1 MQVNLHANATTTPKT
16 RAYIQSSDK
25 SVIELAKELGVNP
38 STIYS
43 WRKRGTT
50 TDRSHTRHNLNQS
63 TSLEQEALITGLRQD
78 IGLSIDSITEVMNRC
93 LDSKLTRSSIGRC
106 LRRLGVKK
114 GPPEA
119 EATKSA
125 KPFEPTTFGYVHIDL
140 KQLTKLD
147 GELSYVFVAIER
159 TTRFVYVQVIKRK
172 TMVNIKQCLEAFLEA
187 FGYPVHTIL
196 TDNGSEFTDRY
207 SDDMKGPSGTHPFDL
222 VCKQHGIKH
231 KLTRPYRPQ
240 TNGMVE
246 RFNRRL
252 AEAVRSARPNRIAKN
267 RFASHEQRNEFVLG
281 FVHSYNRTRLRCL
294 KYKAPLE
301 ILANQTGD
309 NTKRRGDGVLTSFY
323 VESSEAFCIL
333 QLLQYTLKALLRLE
347 THERGLL
354 SFWERNKVRGNVDE
368 GKLGA
373 QIKAIQGKLGGEP
386 SLN

>member
-1 MQVNLHANATTTPKT
+1 MRQVNLHANAATTPKT
-16 RAYIQSSDK
+16 RAYIQSSSK
-25 SVIELAKELGVNP
+25 SVIELSKELGVNP
-38 STIYS
+38 STIYR
-43 WRKRGTT
+43 WRQRGSVA
-50 TDRSHTRHNLNQS
+50 DRSHARHNLGQS
-63 TSLEQEALITGLRQD
+63 TSLEQEALIAGLRQD

-93 LDSKLTRSSIGRC
+93 LGSKLTRSSIGRC

-119 EATKSA
+119 ETTNAA
-125 KPFEPTTFGYVHIDL
+125 KPFGATKFGYVHIDL

-159 TTRFVYVQVIKRK
+159 TTRFVYVQIIKRK
-172 TMVNIKQCLEAFLEA
+172 DRASVEACLEKFLEA

-196 TDNGSEFTDRY
+196 TDNGSEFTDRF
-207 SDDMKGPSGTHPFDL
+207 SNDMKGKAKDQPSGEHPFDL
-222 VCKQHGIKH
+222 VCKQNGIKH

-267 RFASHEQRNEFVLG
+267 RFETHEQRNEFVLD
-281 FVHSYNRTRLRCL
+281 FLHSYNRTRLRCL

-309 NTKRRGDGVLTSFY
+309 NTFGRGRAKRG
-323 VESSEAFCIL
+323 
-333 QLLQYTLKALLRLE
+333 
-347 THERGLL
+347 
-354 SFWERNKVRGNVDE
+354 
-368 GKLGA
+368 
-373 QIKAIQGKLGGEP
+373 
-386 SLN
+386 